1 MRLIILSLLTFLSTQ
16 IFAQADFEKKLQTKL
31 IMAEDGDVIN
41 IEAGKFLL
49 TKSLSLDGKKN
60 ITIRGKGIDK
70 TVLNFKAQTQGAEG
84 IRITNCENII
94 LEDFTAED
102 SKGDLIKTMHVKGI
116 TFRRLKTAWMGKP
129 SPTNGSYGLYPVL
142 CEKVLIDSC
151 IAIGASDAGI

>member
-1 MRLIILSLLTFLSTQ
+1 MRLIILSLLTFFNTQ

-31 IMAEDGDVIN
+31 ILAEDGDVIN
-41 IEAGKFLL
+41 LEAGNFAL

-94 LEDFTAED
+94 LEDFNFFN
-102 SKGDLIKTMHVKGI
+102 SLSLLV
-116 TFRRLKTAWMGKP
+116 
-129 SPTNGSYGLYPVL
+129 
-142 CEKVLIDSC
+142 EK
-151 IAIGASDAGI
+151 